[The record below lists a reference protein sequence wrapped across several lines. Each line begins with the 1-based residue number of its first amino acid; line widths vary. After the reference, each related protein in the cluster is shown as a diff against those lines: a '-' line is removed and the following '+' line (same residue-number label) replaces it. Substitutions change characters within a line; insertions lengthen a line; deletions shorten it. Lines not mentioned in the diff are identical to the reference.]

1 MKILGI
7 ETSTFSGSVSIS
19 DDDTLLCEYVFNTG
33 PRHNEVLVPTI
44 ERLLSD
50 CGLGKE
56 DLDAVCVSTGP
67 GSFTSLRIGV
77 STAKALCYS
86 LGTDLAGVPSLEI
99 LASNALWSGNDV
111 CVMTDAGRGEIFFSF
126 YASEGEEITKAKIAT
141 PESVCAGIRE
151 KTVFVGSGAVLH
163 EKLIRETLGEE
174 RCVLVRESEHPEG
187 IRLRASGE
195 KKNSF
200 GTKGRSLHLNP
211 LLPSPLRGG
220 ALSGVAQTGAEI
232 FFPAGLEVVRPR

>member
-33 PRHNEVLVPTI
+33 PRHNEVLIPTV

-50 CGLGKE
+50 CGIGKD

-86 LGTDLAGVPSLEI
+86 LGADLAGVPSLEI
-99 LASNALWSGNDV
+99 LASNALWSGTDV
-111 CVMTDAGRGEIFFSF
+111 CAMTDAGRGEIFFSF

-151 KTVFVGSGAVLH
+151 KTVFVGSAAMLH
-163 EKLIRETLGEE
+163 EELIRETLGKNA
-174 RCVLVRESEHPEG
+174 VFLPG
-187 IRLRASGE
+187 NLNTPRASGCALL
-195 KKNSF
+195 
-200 GTKGRSLHLNP
+200 GRK
-211 LLPSPLRGG
+211 RI
-220 ALSGVAQTGAEI
+220 LSGQKDDPFTLTPFYLRRSAAE
-232 FFPAGLEVVRPR
+232 R

>member
-163 EKLIRETLGEE
+163 EKLIRETLGKNA
-174 RCVLVRESEHPEG
+174 VFLSANLNTP
-187 IRLRASGE
+187 RASGCALL
-195 KKNSF
+195 
-200 GTKGRSLHLNP
+200 GRK
-211 LLPSPLRGG
+211 RI
-220 ALSGVAQTGAEI
+220 LSGQKDDPFTLTPFYLRRSAAE
-232 FFPAGLEVVRPR
+232 R